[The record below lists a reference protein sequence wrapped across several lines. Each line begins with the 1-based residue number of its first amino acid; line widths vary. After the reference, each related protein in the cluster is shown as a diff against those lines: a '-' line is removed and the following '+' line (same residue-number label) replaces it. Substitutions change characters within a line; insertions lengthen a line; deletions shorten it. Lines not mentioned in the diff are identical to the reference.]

1 MIAGLKKRYSMPN
14 SSVADQFG
22 ISYTTLMRWKRR
34 LSTGK
39 PAVAKP
45 GPKKVEPLDLGQL
58 KRKIRDLDHREKRSH
73 GTGRLHGAFSNAI
86 SRRELD
92 RMVRTVRDENRRQ
105 QATQKC
111 QITWLKPNLAWAMD
125 DCQKKNIGAS
135 GKLHLHNMS
144 DLCSRYKFHPLA
156 SASLPCG
163 EEVAGHLSHLFSC
176 FGAPLFCKRDNGGN
190 LNHVAVNEVLEEA
203 LVVPINNPPYT
214 APYNGAIEHTQGE
227 FKNYLHRWDWKAHT
241 VDEFGLLAET
251 AAHELNHKYRRC
263 LKGRT
268 SCSVYFGKNRM
279 RYPKRQRKSIY
290 NWIFDL
296 AAEISLKAG
305 KTKITPVAWRV
316 AAKKWLVKNGLI
328 RIERAGKVLPNF
340 SSILCHN

>member
-1 MIAGLKKRYSMPN
+1 MPN

-190 LNHVAVNEVLEEA
+190 LNHVAVNDALAEA
-203 LVVPINNPPYT
+203 LVIPINSPIYK
-214 APYNGAIEHTQGE
+214 APYNGAIEHAQGE
-227 FKNYLHRWDWKAHT
+227 YKNYLRHWKSKANT
-241 VDEFGLLAET
+241 IDEYGLLAEI
-251 AAHELNHKYRRC
+251 AAHGLNHRSRRC
-263 LKGRT
+263 LKGRVA
-268 SCSVYFGKNRM
+268 CRVYFGNNRI
-279 RYPKRQRKSIY
+279 RYPKRERKLIY
-290 NWIFDL
+290 DWIFNL
-296 AAEISLKAG
+296 ATEISIQAG
-305 KTKITPVAWRV
+305 KSKISPLTWRV
-316 AAKKWLVKNGLI
+316 AAKQWLVKNNLI
-328 RIERAGKVLPNF
+328 RIQRTGKVSPHF
-340 SSILCHN
+340 PSKLCHN